1 MTIALDNNY
10 YSQNSEEQLTQ
21 KELNFFKKELTKQ
34 KEKIERSLKK
44 KIEELNNHD
53 EAKDE
58 ADHASIAI
66 DNLTSNTI
74 LKGQQ
79 RTLNQI
85 KRSLNKIAL
94 GTYGICTMC
103 EEKIN
108 IERLKIQMFS
118 EYCVT
123 CRNELDKRVNYL
135 Y

>member
-1 MTIALDNNY
+1 MTLALNNNY
-10 YSQNSEEQLTQ
+10 YNQNSDEQLNQ
-21 KELNFFKKELTKQ
+21 EELNFFKKELEKQ
-34 KEKIERSLKK
+34 KEKLEISLKR
-44 KIEELNNHD
+44 KIEELNNQD

-58 ADHASIAI
+58 ADHATIAI

-74 LKGQQ
+74 LREQQ
-79 RTLNQI
+79 KTLNQI

-118 EYCVT
+118 EHCVS
-123 CRNELDKRVNYL
+123 CRNKLDKRV
-135 Y
+135 

>member
-1 MTIALDNNY
+1 MTVALDNNY
-10 YSQNSEEQLTQ
+10 YNQNSEEQLSQ
-21 KELNFFKKELTKQ
+21 EELNYFKEELERQ
-34 KEKIERSLKK
+34 KEKIETRLKRR
-44 KIEELNNHD
+44 IEELNNPD

-58 ADHASIAI
+58 GDHASIAI

-74 LKGQQ
+74 LREQQ

-118 EYCVT
+118 EYCVS
-123 CRNELDKRVNYL
+123 CRNELDKRR
-135 Y
+135 

>member
-1 MTIALDNNY
+1 MTVALNNNY
-10 YSQNSEEQLTQ
+10 YNQNNEEQLTQ
-21 KELNFFKKELTKQ
+21 EELNFFKEELEKQ
-34 KEKIERSLKK
+34 KNKIQTNLDKKLK
-44 KIEELNNHD
+44 ELNNHD

-66 DNLTSNTI
+66 ENLTNNTI
-74 LKGQQ
+74 LREQQ
-79 RTLNQI
+79 KTLNQI

-118 EYCVT
+118 EHCVS
-123 CRNELDKRVNYL
+123 CRNELDKQR
-135 Y
+135 

>member
-1 MTIALDNNY
+1 MTVALDNNY
-10 YSQNSEEQLTQ
+10 YTQNIEEQLSQ
-21 KELNFFKKELTKQ
+21 KELSFFKEELERQ
-34 KEKIERSLKK
+34 KEKIETRLKR
-44 KIEELNNHD
+44 KIEELNNQD

-58 ADHASIAI
+58 GDHATIAI

-74 LKGQQ
+74 LREQQ

-118 EYCVT
+118 EYCVS
-123 CRNELDKRVNYL
+123 CRNELDKRS
-135 Y
+135 

>member
-1 MTIALDNNY
+1 MTVALNNNY
-10 YSQNSEEQLTQ
+10 YNQTSDEQLSQ
-21 KELNFFKKELTKQ
+21 EELSFFKEELEKQ
-34 KEKIERSLKK
+34 KEKLQTNLKK
-44 KIEELNNHD
+44 RIEELNNHD

-58 ADHASIAI
+58 GDHATIAI
-66 DNLTSNTI
+66 ENLTNNTI
-74 LKGQQ
+74 LREQQ

-118 EYCVT
+118 EYCVS
-123 CRNELDKRVNYL
+123 CRNELDRRR
-135 Y
+135 

>member
-1 MTIALDNNY
+1 MTVALNNNY
-10 YSQNSEEQLTQ
+10 YNQNSDEQLNQ
-21 KELNFFKKELTKQ
+21 EELNFFKKELEKQ
-34 KEKIERSLKK
+34 KEKLEISLKR
-44 KIEELNNHD
+44 KIEELNNQD

-58 ADHASIAI
+58 ADHATIAI

-74 LKGQQ
+74 LREQQ
-79 RTLNQI
+79 KTLNQI

-118 EYCVT
+118 EHCVS
-123 CRNELDKRVNYL
+123 CRNKLDKRV
-135 Y
+135 

>member
-1 MTIALDNNY
+1 MTVALDSNY
-10 YSQNSEEQLTQ
+10 YNRDREEQLSQ
-21 KELNFFKKELTKQ
+21 EELSFFKEELERQ
-34 KEKIERSLKK
+34 KEKIEIRLKRR
-44 KIEELNNHD
+44 IEELNNHD

-58 ADHASIAI
+58 GDHASIAI

-74 LKGQQ
+74 LREQQ

-118 EYCVT
+118 EYCVD
-123 CRNELDKRVNYL
+123 CRNELDKRG
-135 Y
+135 

>member
-1 MTIALDNNY
+1 MTVALDNNY
-10 YSQNSEEQLTQ
+10 YKQNSDEQLSQ
-21 KELNFFKKELTKQ
+21 EELNFFKEELEKQ
-34 KEKIERSLKK
+34 KK
-44 KIEELNNHD
+44 KIQTGLEKKIKELNNHD

-66 DNLTSNTI
+66 ENLTNNTI
-74 LKGQQ
+74 LREQQ

-103 EEKIN
+103 EEKID

-118 EYCVT
+118 EYCIS
-123 CRNELDKRVNYL
+123 CQNELDKQK
-135 Y
+135 

>member
-1 MTIALDNNY
+1 MY
-10 YSQNSEEQLTQ
+10 KRQ
-21 KELNFFKKELTKQ
+21 
-34 KEKIERSLKK
+34 R
-44 KIEELNNHD
+44 KIEELNNQD

-58 ADHASIAI
+58 GDHATIAI

-74 LKGQQ
+74 LREQQ

-118 EYCVT
+118 EYCVS
-123 CRNELDKRVNYL
+123 CRNELDRRR
-135 Y
+135 

>member
-1 MTIALDNNY
+1 MTLALNNNY
-10 YSQNSEEQLTQ
+10 YNQNSDEQLNQ
-21 KELNFFKKELTKQ
+21 EELNFFKKELEKQ
-34 KEKIERSLKK
+34 KEKLEISLKR
-44 KIEELNNHD
+44 KIEELNNQD

-58 ADHASIAI
+58 ADHATIAI

-74 LKGQQ
+74 LREQQ
-79 RTLNQI
+79 KTLNQI

-118 EYCVT
+118 EHCVS
-123 CRNELDKRVNYL
+123 CRNELDKRV
-135 Y
+135 

>member
-1 MTIALDNNY
+1 MTVALDNNY
-10 YSQNSEEQLTQ
+10 YNQTSDEQLSQ
-21 KELNFFKKELTKQ
+21 EELSFFKEELEKQ
-34 KEKIERSLKK
+34 KEKLQTNLKK
-44 KIEELNNHD
+44 RIEELNNHD

-58 ADHASIAI
+58 GDHATIAI
-66 DNLTSNTI
+66 ENLTNNTI
-74 LKGQQ
+74 LREQQ

-118 EYCVT
+118 EYCVS
-123 CRNELDKRVNYL
+123 CRNELDRRR
-135 Y
+135 